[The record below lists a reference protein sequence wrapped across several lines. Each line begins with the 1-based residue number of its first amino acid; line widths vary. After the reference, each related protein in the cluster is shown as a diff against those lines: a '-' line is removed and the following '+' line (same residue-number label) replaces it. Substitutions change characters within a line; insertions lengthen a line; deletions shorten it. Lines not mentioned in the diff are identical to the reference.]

1 MNNVYAG
8 KEFMFRRNFLKNE
21 AKTITWK
28 IKKKEGTAS
37 SWVSFCRSLKN
48 AFSLSFSMMI
58 RWCDEM
64 KSFLHSP
71 QWTSRNNI
79 SAGHITLYRRRVNY
93 ACAYQTFQIFTQL
106 GEDQRNVASIFIYI
120 SFPNAF
126 FYLLLSENTYILSHL
141 I

>member
-1 MNNVYAG
+1 MNKVYAG
-8 KEFMFRRNFLKNE
+8 KEFLFRRNFLKNE

-28 IKKKEGTAS
+28 VKKKEGTAS
-37 SWVSFCRSLKN
+37 CSVSSCRSPKN
-48 AFSLSFSMMI
+48 YLLSSSLSMMI

-64 KSFLHSP
+64 KIFLCIHF

-106 GEDQRNVASIFIYI
+106 GEDQRNVASIFVCI
-120 SFPNAF
+120 SFTNAF
-126 FYLLLSENTYILSHL
+126 FSLIL
-141 I
+141 